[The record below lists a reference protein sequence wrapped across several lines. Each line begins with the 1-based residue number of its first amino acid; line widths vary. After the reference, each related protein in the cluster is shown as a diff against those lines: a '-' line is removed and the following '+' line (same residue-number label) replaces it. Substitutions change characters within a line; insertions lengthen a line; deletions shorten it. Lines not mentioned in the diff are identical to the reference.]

1 MGEIFHVD
9 FLSFISFFFLVS
21 NACAFAYIFSTVISS
36 DDTEPSSKAKTEI
49 NI

>member
-1 MGEIFHVD
+1 MGGIFHVD
-9 FLSFISFFFLVS
+9 FLSFISFFLVS

>member
-1 MGEIFHVD
+1 MLIFSVSSGV
-9 FLSFISFFFLVS
+9 FFFFLVS

>member
-1 MGEIFHVD
+1 MLIFSVSSGV
-9 FLSFISFFFLVS
+9 FFFFFLVS

>member
-1 MGEIFHVD
+1 MLIFSVSSGV
-9 FLSFISFFFLVS
+9 FFFFFFLVS

>member
-1 MGEIFHVD
+1 MLIFSV
-9 FLSFISFFFLVS
+9 SSGVFFFLVS